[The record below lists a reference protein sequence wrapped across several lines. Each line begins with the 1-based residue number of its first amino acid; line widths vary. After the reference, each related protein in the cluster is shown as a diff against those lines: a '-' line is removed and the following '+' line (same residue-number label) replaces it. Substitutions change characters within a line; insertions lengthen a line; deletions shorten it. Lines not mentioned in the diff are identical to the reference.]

1 VKETLYALENGA
13 VQTLV
18 VFENLEITRYV
29 LSRGDQE
36 KVVYLRPDQLTD
48 QEHYKDKDGQ
58 NLDVKD
64 SQQLVEWFAE
74 NYKRFGASLQFV
86 SDKSQEG
93 SQFVNGFGGVGA
105 ILRYKFDLTSIDYLD
120 MNEEVNEDEDKN
132 FNEEEW
138 EIFY

>member
-18 VFENLEITRYV
+18 VFEDLDITRYT

-36 KVVYLRPDQLTD
+36 KIVYLRPDQLTD

-58 NLDVKD
+58 DLDIKD

-74 NYKRFGASLQFV
+74 NYRRFGASLQFV

-93 SQFVNGFGGVGA
+93 SQFVCGFGGVGA
-105 ILRYKFDLTSIDYLD
+105 ILRYKFDLTSIDYID